1 MPGITLD
8 DIFGPNVTNILL
20 IAGILFSISPIRQI
34 QKKTLR
40 HLMPLL
46 VIAANN
52 SVAFI
57 GSSKGTRYSRIGLLA
72 FFSFY
77 IYKSL
82 RSRNAKADTD
92 TISNKDPLLAKP
104 KGISLSA
111 KQFLLFAVEITLLS

>member
-46 VIAANN
+46 VIAA
-52 SVAFI
+52 
-57 GSSKGTRYSRIGLLA
+57 
-72 FFSFY
+72 
-77 IYKSL
+77 
-82 RSRNAKADTD
+82 
-92 TISNKDPLLAKP
+92 TIPLL
-104 KGISLSA
+104 LSA
-111 KQFLLFAVEITLLS
+111 LQKEPDTRE